1 MAEITTQGASTTDRT
16 TFSNSAVINNTLY
29 SGSTTTGIGGPT
41 ANQVL
46 ISVPVAS
53 YDAAHFDYMIKDST
67 NYRTG
72 TVMAVWDGTNVE
84 YTDTS
89 TNDIGDTSDES
100 FVVDISGG
108 NARLKFTAGAGTWTV
123 KVSARTF

>member
-1 MAEITTQGASTTDRT
+1 
-16 TFSNSAVINNTLY
+16 
-29 SGSTTTGIGGPT
+29 
-41 ANQVL
+41 
-46 ISVPVAS
+46 
-53 YDAAHFDYMIKDST
+53 
-67 NYRTG
+67 
-72 TVMAVWDGTNVE
+72 MAVWDGTNVE